1 MGFTMSKKSPQ
12 PVPQENAGKR
22 LARLAAVQGLYQ
34 IALTQHTAQQIIS
47 DFRKHPPPLISEQAG
62 EDPANMDSELFG
74 EIVAGV
80 SQQSETLDEMLKGAF
95 DAKVSADRVEILL
108 RAILRAG
115 AFELHHHGKIPAGVI
130 INDYVD
136 VAHAFFGAK
145 EPGLVNAVLD
155 RLAKNLRS

>member
-1 MGFTMSKKSPQ
+1 MAKTSTSPADH
-12 PVPQENAGKR
+12 NAARR

-34 IALTQHTAQQIIS
+34 IALTQNPVARVIK
-47 DFRKHPPPLISEQAG
+47 DFREHPPELETVQGESETLA
-62 EDPANMDSELFG
+62 AMDQELFG

-80 SQQSETLDEMLKGAF
+80 AQDGAILDEMIAGAF
-95 DAKVSADRVEILL
+95 DAKVSAGRVEAIL

-115 AFELHHHGKIPAGVI
+115 TFELHCHGKIPAGVI

-136 VAHAFFGAK
+136 VAHAFFDGK

-155 RLAKNLRS
+155 KLAKSLRS